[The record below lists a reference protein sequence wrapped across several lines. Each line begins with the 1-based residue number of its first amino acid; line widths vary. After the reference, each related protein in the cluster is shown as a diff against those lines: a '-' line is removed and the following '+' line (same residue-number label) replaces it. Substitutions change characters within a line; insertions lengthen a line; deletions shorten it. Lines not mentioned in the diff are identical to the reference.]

1 MERDFSNA
9 NVICDLLRNDLFLQK
24 MADETYEDIIE
35 SGKFGEERLG
45 LGVDSMIEYLTSSNR
60 RR

>member
-1 MERDFSNA
+1 
-9 NVICDLLRNDLFLQK
+9 

-45 LGVDSMIEYLTSSNR
+45 LGVDSMIEYLTSSYR